1 MVSPIL
7 SQSST
12 TPLAQEALSNSP
24 DSINSEDSNENP
36 VQRNELEN
44 ASANSTSSI
53 TQSSLAAA
61 AAEKHLIRR
70 RKHKNSKL
78 GCPNCKKRR
87 VKCTENLP
95 ACSNCIKHKVKCG
108 YLDYT
113 EEQLNELR
121 QAKLAQDFDELT
133 TSVSGHERD
142 ADGASSSYSST
153 TSSAHGSMSGAA
165 SQNVK
170 KSKPKT
176 KSLSAPNKAT
186 TVVVPKKAAS
196 FATPSIPHSGTG
208 SGAGSI
214 NAPESVVTGTGFEG
228 NEFEYSADSLN
239 SMFNFQ
245 QQSITQN
252 FDNLLNNSINDEV
265 PIIYPVYSI
274 NNNNI
279 NGINFGSNDDS
290 NNNNVNNFNNVG
302 VNINNMNNINNNING
317 NNSSFLRDGYAD
329 NMMMV
334 DPTAVDFSNSASS
347 FTMSENSIDFSN
359 PAALNPDS
367 YVAFSNVST
376 IPPSRVT
383 PAPYASALPNAIRS
397 NTTFTVI
404 NGEQIDYQEKLLE
417 VVGILGPSIDNG
429 TCPLPQIRHLYY
441 VWLNSFIYRSYTS
454 EMMFSCLI
462 NLTTNYLI
470 TNCFIN
476 SDSYKKHLPPQGS
489 STTSSELPWDE
500 SHQSQ
505 FGDKLSVLVDKTKA
519 KNVAIVKSIK
529 HYARVI
535 KDMRY
540 FLNKN
545 EDPDLCSS
553 VSYILS
559 LMSIYDPEATLNS
572 SNCFRDGLFSI
583 LSYNINLTLKRKGDI
598 GIIITTHLK
607 LMKNIARSVYLPG
620 YDPALLIE
628 FQSVLNNFS
637 ELIRPVIN
645 RVKNY
650 VLSNN
655 LAPVEKLRF
664 VEEKLVDL
672 IDFTDDC
679 INKYIPAIY
688 DNFSDIDK
696 QQELLF
702 DMIYRWVR
710 FFPSRLTV
718 ITPASDPLEKV
729 LYLFYKVLKKSLYA
743 IFPQVKFFFL
753 RDFDS
758 PLMLD
763 VFVVIKDVD
772 IFFEYLEHPKTN
784 VLPWEL
790 YGQIL
795 PELKNM
801 SSYLIRLVTFLQIR
815 VGLLYRYVVY
825 EQVAKEKFP
834 IKDSRAWRDSIT
846 DIEGT
851 RQEFNKVIGLKE
863 VPIKSFLKTY
873 IKVENYPRLLQNGED
888 PSTQGHECIEA
899 EVDFLTLQ
907 QSGLLRDDFNIMA
920 AMMKGS

>member
-1 MVSPIL
+1 MVSPIS

-133 TSVSGHERD
+133 TS
-142 ADGASSSYSST
+142 
-153 TSSAHGSMSGAA
+153 
-165 SQNVK
+165 NVK

-228 NEFEYSADSLN
+228 NEFD
-239 SMFNFQ
+239 
-245 QQSITQN
+245 
-252 FDNLLNNSINDEV
+252 
-265 PIIYPVYSI
+265 
-274 NNNNI
+274 
-279 NGINFGSNDDS
+279 NDDS

-505 FGDKLSVLVDKTKA
+505 FGDKLS
-519 KNVAIVKSIK
+519 

-899 EVDFLTLQ
+899 EVDFSTLQ